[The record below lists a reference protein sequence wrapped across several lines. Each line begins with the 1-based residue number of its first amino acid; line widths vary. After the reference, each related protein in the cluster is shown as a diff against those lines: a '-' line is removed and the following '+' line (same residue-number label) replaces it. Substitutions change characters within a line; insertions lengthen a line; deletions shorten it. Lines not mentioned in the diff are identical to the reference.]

1 MSRGAVILVAAT
13 LLALATPVRA
23 IELPVLDFNAIV
35 RAEGLS
41 PDCALT
47 FDDGPAPHTPALLD
61 ALAAKSAKATF
72 FVVGVNVRRHPE
84 LVRRMIAEGH
94 EVENHSFD
102 HPDMRRLNEAERHRE
117 ILDTQALLES
127 LGAKPRFFRPP
138 YGSYDPALI
147 DQARRDGLTVVLWS
161 HDSEDWR
168 YHTVATIEPRVVPPA
183 THGAHGVFL
192 FHDLQPDTVAIMPAI
207 IDELRDKGCRFVT
220 VLEWVEDSRA
230 AARAA
235 PAVRIKATTPKG
247 WLVVDPSPN

>member
-1 MSRGAVILVAAT
+1 MTLGRHGCVLAVAA
-13 LLALATPVRA
+13 ALAAPALA

-47 FDDGPAPHTPALLD
+47 FDDGPASHTAELLD
-61 ALAAKSAKATF
+61 VLAAKSAKATF
-72 FVVGVNVRRHPE
+72 FVVGVNIRRFPH
-84 LVRRMIAEGH
+84 LVRRMIADGH
-94 EVENHSFD
+94 EVENHSYD
-102 HPDMRRLNEAERHRE
+102 HPDMLHLSEAERRRE

-127 LGAKPRFFRPP
+127 LGAKPHFFRPP
-138 YGSYDPALI
+138 YGAYDVALI
-147 DQARRDGLTVVLWS
+147 DEARRDGLTVVLWS

-168 YHTVATIEPRVVPPA
+168 YHTIATIEGRIVPPA

-192 FHDLQPDTVAIMPAI
+192 FHDLQPDTVTIMPAI
-207 IDELRDKGCRFVT
+207 IDELRAKGCRFVT

-247 WLVVDPSPN
+247 WLTVDPSPN